1 MLRASNTSQI
11 TNPISEVKKRSAVEM
26 AIRSKHRQQS
36 RTIIASLKV
45 LTRLMDKTSK
55 THIGWSSRFP
65 WNSNRVKIC
74 TSRL

>member
-11 TNPISEVKKRSAVEM
+11 TNPISEVKKRSAVAM
-26 AIRSKHRQQS
+26 DIRSKHRQQS

-45 LTRLMDKTSK
+45 LTRQMDKISK
-55 THIGWSSRFP
+55 THIGWSSKSP
-65 WNSNRVKIC
+65 WNSSRVKIC